1 MTSFGIEYCF
11 IFHHTILIFRKN
23 SVLLQHFATRL
34 KSYDNT
40 YQDLFVRYASNP
52 VLSAKDWPYPAVT
65 SFQNKTLLLA
75 RVEDRR
81 DFPILQK
88 PSVKAASSIGWL
100 TSSRRSRRIR
110 ITIPKKHGCWGS
122 TDYAAWGI
130 GQMGNH
136 IYRIFKIR
144 AYGFPRTDKRLYR
157 IRENWFSFASGG

>member
-23 SVLLQHFATRL
+23 SVLLQHFVTRL

-52 VLSAKDWPYPAVT
+52 VLSAKDWPYPANTVFNPAVT

-88 PSVKAASSIGWL
+88 PSVKAASSIG
-100 TSSRRSRRIR
+100 
-110 ITIPKKHGCWGS
+110 
-122 TDYAAWGI
+122 
-130 GQMGNH
+130 
-136 IYRIFKIR
+136 
-144 AYGFPRTDKRLYR
+144 
-157 IRENWFSFASGG
+157 